1 LALRAAVTGAV
12 ASRVAKYPRL
22 APMNRIRREL
32 LGVLAAVPVLA
43 LARPKDP
50 ARGPWERSRLE
61 KEVRRLE
68 RESGGR
74 LGFALLD
81 TGSGARFQHRGDERF
96 PMCST
101 FKLLLVA
108 AVLERARHGED
119 SLARRIPVRKE
130 DVVPWAPFAET
141 RVGADAS
148 VEELCAAAMTQS
160 DNVAANLLLATI
172 GGPAGIGSY
181 ARTLGDAY
189 TRLDRRETELNSAIP
204 GDPRDTTT
212 PLAMLGNLQ
221 ALLLGDALPAAA
233 RERLLGWLRANTT
246 GDARLRAGLPKD
258 WRVGDKTGS
267 GANGTTNDI
276 AILWPHGEGA
286 PLLVA
291 AYLTGSKLDSERR
304 DAVHAALGRA
314 LSAR

>member
-1 LALRAAVTGAV
+1 
-12 ASRVAKYPRL
+12 
-22 APMNRIRREL
+22 MNRIRRDLLAAMAALPLLAHARQGPAGRAPWKGEL
-32 LGVLAAVPVLA
+32 L
-43 LARPKDP
+43 
-50 ARGPWERSRLE
+50 ET
-61 KEVRRLE
+61 EVRRLE

-81 TGSGARFQHRGDERF
+81 TGSGARFQHRGNERF

-108 AVLERARHGED
+108 AVLQRAERGEE

-130 DVVPWAPFAET
+130 DLVPWAPFAET

-148 VEELCAAAMTQS
+148 VEELCAAAMMRS
-160 DNVAANLLLATI
+160 DNVAANLLLAMI
-172 GGPAGIGSY
+172 GGPAGIGAY
-181 ARTLGDAY
+181 ARTLGDTH
-189 TRLDRRETELNSAIP
+189 TRLDRRETELNSAIA

-221 ALLLGDALPAAA
+221 TLLLGDALPTAQ

-276 AILWPHGEGA
+276 AILWPGGGRP

-304 DAVHAALGRA
+304 DAIHAALGRA

>member
-1 LALRAAVTGAV
+1 
-12 ASRVAKYPRL
+12 
-22 APMNRIRREL
+22 MNRIRRDLLAAMAALPLLAHARQGPAGRAPWKGEL
-32 LGVLAAVPVLA
+32 L
-43 LARPKDP
+43 
-50 ARGPWERSRLE
+50 ET
-61 KEVRRLE
+61 EVRRLE
-68 RESGGR
+68 RESGGL

-81 TGSGARFQHRGDERF
+81 TGSGARFQHRGNERF

-108 AVLERARHGED
+108 AVLQRAERGEE

-130 DVVPWAPFAET
+130 DLVPWAPFAET

-148 VEELCAAAMTQS
+148 VEELCAAAMMRS
-160 DNVAANLLLATI
+160 DNVAANLLLAMI
-172 GGPAGIGSY
+172 GGPAAIGAY
-181 ARTLGDAY
+181 ARTLGDTH
-189 TRLDRRETELNSAIP
+189 TRLDRRETELNSAIA

-221 ALLLGDALPAAA
+221 TLLLGDALPTAQ
-233 RERLLGWLRANTT
+233 RERLLGWLPANTT

-276 AILWPHGEGA
+276 AILWPGGGRP

-304 DAVHAALGRA
+304 DAINAALGRA